1 MFAVLL
7 LAGYFEV
14 SIEPANRNF
23 DTRFTIVNGS
33 AEAQR
38 ARINV
43 WTDHDHPVLWYT
55 TLIEPHASKTIS
67 MRELLV
73 DGTADICA
81 SPGGKVPIRLLE
93 AVRCTLT
100 TGCKMALNAPD
111 LACSTHVGQRHAHAI
126 GYVTVDVIADCMD
139 LTAPNA
145 ADYATKSNGTLTGTF
160 EQIANGRVIATGA
173 LGDRPPPRPRMPR
186 DPLARRPPRSCPPL
200 SPPPPAM

>member
-1 MFAVLL
+1 MLAVLF

-23 DTRFTIVNGS
+23 DTRITIVNGS

-43 WTDHDHPVLWYT
+43 WTDHDQPVLWYT
-55 TLIEPHASKTIS
+55 TPIETHGSKTIS

-73 DGTADICA
+73 NGAADVCA
-81 SPGGKVPIRLLE
+81 SPGASVPVRLQE
-93 AVRCTLT
+93 EVRCELT
-100 TGCKMALNAPD
+100 VGCKAAGCTPR
-111 LACSTHVGQRHAHAI
+111 VGQRHAHAI
-126 GYVTVDVIADCMD
+126 GYVTIDAVADCMD

-145 ADYATKSNGTLTGTF
+145 TDYATTPGGALTATF
-160 EQIANGRVIATGA
+160 EQIANGRVIASGP
-173 LGDRPPPRPRMPR
+173 LGNRLLPRPRMPR
-186 DPLARRPPRSCPPL
+186 DPLARRPPRACPPL